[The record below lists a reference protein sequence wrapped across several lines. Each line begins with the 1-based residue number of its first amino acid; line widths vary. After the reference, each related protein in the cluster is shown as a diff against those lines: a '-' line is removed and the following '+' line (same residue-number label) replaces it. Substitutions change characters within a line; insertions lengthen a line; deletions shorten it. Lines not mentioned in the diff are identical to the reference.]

1 MTQEASSN
9 TVPCAI
15 CAVSMSGRLM
25 LMCDTHARA
34 LIDLA
39 DGNGVKLQIQ
49 ALDPEAQ
56 EPCQACWAA
65 WEAERPRIILP
76 D

>member
-1 MTQEASSN
+1 
-9 TVPCAI
+9 
-15 CAVSMSGRLM
+15 M